1 MTRLVPGALIWLMG
15 CSTVPVTGRQLIPV
29 YPGDHRCDTRRFRGN
44 DSCDEDGALTKR
56 TDPLRHANSYG
67 DGRSLLVYILRE
79 GLGPMPPAIT
89 ARRSLDYRIVTGLV
103 GLLFF
108 GLILV
113 PPFGG
118 AHNWRLSVVGAV
130 VFGLVLYRQIDR
142 LRFSKSRVEF
152 VNPFG
157 VVVAFWPLDGTSR
170 VSFDEVVTQSRWGRA
185 VRGSLVVKGGSGM
198 ALALTR
204 GRYTK
209 EPQWSEFLLG
219 QENLG
224 RVLISDEAREHL
236 RANLEGDAETS

>member
-1 MTRLVPGALIWLMG
+1 
-15 CSTVPVTGRQLIPV
+15 
-29 YPGDHRCDTRRFRGN
+29 
-44 DSCDEDGALTKR
+44 
-56 TDPLRHANSYG
+56 
-67 DGRSLLVYILRE
+67 
-79 GLGPMPPAIT
+79 MPTAIT
-89 ARRSLDYRIVTGLV
+89 ARRVVDYRIVTGLV
-103 GLLFF
+103 GMFIF

-118 AHNWRLSVVGAV
+118 AHNWRLSVIGAV

-170 VSFDEVVTQSRWGRA
+170 VSFDEIVTQSRWGRA
-185 VRGSLVVKGGSGM
+185 VRGSLVIKGGSGM
-198 ALALTR
+198 ALNLTR

-209 EPQWSEFLLG
+209 EPQWTEFLLG
-219 QENLG
+219 QEKLG

-236 RANLEGDAETS
+236 RANLEGDA

>member
-1 MTRLVPGALIWLMG
+1 MLEVI
-15 CSTVPVTGRQLIPV
+15 GR
-29 YPGDHRCDTRRFRGN
+29 
-44 DSCDEDGALTKR
+44 ED
-56 TDPLRHANSYG
+56 
-67 DGRSLLVYILRE
+67 
-79 GLGPMPPAIT
+79 LGSVSKAIT
-89 ARRSLDYRIVTGLV
+89 ARRALDYRIVTGLV
-103 GLLFF
+103 GLLIF

-118 AHNWRLSVVGAV
+118 AHNWRLSVIGAV

-157 VVVAFWPLDGTSR
+157 VVVSSWPLDGTSR

-209 EPQWSEFLLG
+209 EPQWSEFLLA
-219 QENLG
+219 QEKLG

-236 RANLEGDAETS
+236 RANVEGDA

>member
-1 MTRLVPGALIWLMG
+1 
-15 CSTVPVTGRQLIPV
+15 
-29 YPGDHRCDTRRFRGN
+29 
-44 DSCDEDGALTKR
+44 
-56 TDPLRHANSYG
+56 
-67 DGRSLLVYILRE
+67 
-79 GLGPMPPAIT
+79 MPTAIT
-89 ARRSLDYRIVTGLV
+89 ARRAVDYRIVTGLV
-103 GLLFF
+103 GLFFF

-118 AHNWRLSVVGAV
+118 AHNWRLSVIGAV

-185 VRGSLVVKGGSGM
+185 VRGSLVVKGRSGM

-209 EPQWSEFLLG
+209 EPQWTEFLLA
-219 QENLG
+219 QEKLG

-236 RANLEGDAETS
+236 RANVEGDA

>member
-1 MTRLVPGALIWLMG
+1 
-15 CSTVPVTGRQLIPV
+15 
-29 YPGDHRCDTRRFRGN
+29 
-44 DSCDEDGALTKR
+44 
-56 TDPLRHANSYG
+56 
-67 DGRSLLVYILRE
+67 LVYILRE

-89 ARRSLDYRIVTGLV
+89 ARRSLDYRIVTGLL
-103 GLLFF
+103 GIFFF

-118 AHNWRLSVVGAV
+118 AHNWRLSVFGAV
-130 VFGLVLYRQIDR
+130 VLGFVLYRPIGDR
-142 LRFSKSRVEF
+142 LRFSQTRVEF

-157 VVVAFWPLDGTSR
+157 TVVSSWPLDGTSH

-185 VRGSLVVKGGSGM
+185 VRGSLVVKGRTGM

-209 EPQWSEFLLG
+209 EPQWTEFLLA
-219 QENLG
+219 QEKLV
-224 RVLISDEAREHL
+224 RLLISDAAREHL

>member
-1 MTRLVPGALIWLMG
+1 MLEAI
-15 CSTVPVTGRQLIPV
+15 GRK
-29 YPGDHRCDTRRFRGN
+29 D
-44 DSCDEDGALTKR
+44 
-56 TDPLRHANSYG
+56 
-67 DGRSLLVYILRE
+67 
-79 GLGPMPPAIT
+79 LGSVSAIT
-89 ARRSLDYRIVTGLV
+89 ARRAADYRIVTGLV
-103 GLLFF
+103 GMLFF

-118 AHNWRLSVVGAV
+118 AHNWRLSVIGAV

-170 VSFDEVVTQSRWGRA
+170 VSFDEVLTQSRWGRA
-185 VRGSLVVKGGSGM
+185 VHGTLMIKGGSGM

-209 EPQWSEFLLG
+209 EPQWSEFLLA
-219 QENLG
+219 QEKLG
-224 RVLISDEAREHL
+224 RILISDEARERL
-236 RANLEGDAETS
+236 RANLEGGARG

>member
-1 MTRLVPGALIWLMG
+1 MA
-15 CSTVPVTGRQLIPV
+15 PVI
-29 YPGDHRCDTRRFRGN
+29 
-44 DSCDEDGALTKR
+44 
-56 TDPLRHANSYG
+56 
-67 DGRSLLVYILRE
+67 I
-79 GLGPMPPAIT
+79 

-103 GLLFF
+103 GMLFF
-108 GLILV
+108 GLVLV

-118 AHNWRLSVVGAV
+118 AHNWRLSVIGAV
-130 VFGLVLYRQIDR
+130 VCGLALYRQIDR

-185 VRGSLVVKGGSGM
+185 VRGSLMIKGGSGM

-209 EPQWSEFLLG
+209 EPQWSEFLLA
-219 QENLG
+219 QENIG
-224 RVLISDEAREHL
+224 RVLISDEAKKHL
-236 RANLEGDAETS
+236 RANLEGDP